1 MISKLRKKIIA
12 INVVSVCIVFAVA
25 MVLVFSTGYARIND
39 ERIIRLNGIVEQE
52 SLRDL
57 EISKLKGVV
66 VVEYDEDNA
75 NTLWT
80 TTGEDVRLSD
90 EQIESVVKKV
100 VSKEKNEGWASVRV
114 LYAKR
119 SVDGVTR
126 VALYDRHSN
135 MRGVL
140 LYMIYTLIA
149 LVVGSISYLVISYVL
164 ARVALAPV
172 EESWNKQKQFLADA
186 SHELKTP
193 LSVIMAN
200 TEIIASHGDETV
212 ESQKKWIENT
222 RLESE
227 RMADLIN
234 DLLFLAKNDDGLK
247 AQMDKVNISECV
259 ETIVLSHES
268 VLYEN
273 GKIFNYSITS
283 DLIVFGNDGQLKQ
296 LVAILLDNAN
306 KYSIGAGNIL
316 LEVENVGKN
325 VHISVSNDCEELTE
339 EQLEHLFDRFYTVD
353 ESRNKSNAGNGLGLS
368 IAQVITHT
376 HRGKITAECHNG
388 RITFTVSIP
397 LLKTK

>member
-66 VVEYDEDNA
+66 VVEYDEENA

-227 RMADLIN
+227 RMAGLIN